1 MFYQFMMK
9 GWSASSTLLSLIL
22 LINKEETVVLSFLV
36 LYKDFHLTFLYF
48 FEIYKLILALYH
60 FD

>member
-22 LINKEETVVLSFLV
+22 LINKEVTVVLSFLV
-36 LYKDFHLTFLYF
+36 LYKDFYLIFLYF